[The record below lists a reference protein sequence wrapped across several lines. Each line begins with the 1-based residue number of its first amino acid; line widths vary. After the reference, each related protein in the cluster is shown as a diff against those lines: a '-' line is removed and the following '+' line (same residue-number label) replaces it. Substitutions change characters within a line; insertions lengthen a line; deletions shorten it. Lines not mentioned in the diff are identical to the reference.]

1 MKQIRAIIADDEEAL
16 RASLKKKLSALWP
29 ALHVV
34 GEARD
39 GEAALRLV
47 HDTQPDIAFL
57 DIQMPALSGL
67 EVAREIAGKALV
79 VFITAHDKY
88 AIQAFESEAIDYLLK
103 PISDERLEKTIKRLK
118 EHLSLSTVPDI
129 TAALEKVSLS
139 LRKSS
144 PYLQW
149 IKALH
154 HENVRLI
161 PVGDVYYFKASDKYT
176 GVRTREGEFL
186 IRMTIK
192 ELEEKLDPDQFWRVH
207 RAAIV
212 NARAVHTVQRSF
224 AGTYAIRF
232 RDIED
237 QVAVSRAYAHLFKQI

>member
-1 MKQIRAIIADDEEAL
+1 MRQVRTIIADDEEAL
-16 RASLKKKLSALWP
+16 RAYLRKKLSALWP
-29 ALHVV
+29 ELHVV
-34 GEARD
+34 GEARN
-39 GEAALRLV
+39 GNAALRLV
-47 HDTQPDIAFL
+47 QDTQPDIAFI
-57 DIQMPALSGL
+57 DIQMPGLSGL
-67 EVAREIAGKALV
+67 EVARKIAGKCLV

-118 EHLSLSTVPDI
+118 EHLSLSTAPDI

-144 PYLQW
+144 QYLQW

-154 HENVRLI
+154 HESVRLI
-161 PVGDVYYFKASDKYT
+161 PVGDVYYFKAADKYT

-186 IRMTIK
+186 IRMTVK

-212 NARAVHTVQRSF
+212 NAKAIQTAHRSF
-224 AGTYAIRF
+224 AGTYTIRF
-232 RDIED
+232 RDIQD
-237 QVAVSRAYAHLFKQI
+237 QVTVSRAYAHLFKQI